1 MLPLIRREVVEKRGW
16 LSEETFLDGL
26 AAAQSSPGP
35 IAINISIYVGLQ
47 VHGKLGMAAAVLG
60 TVLPSLF
67 TIMVIAELFSHYADN
82 PLVRKAF
89 KGLKPALVVLIAVP
103 LFQMVKNA
111 KLDWT
116 NFWVPILSMALV
128 AFLGFS
134 PIWLILAAI
143 VFSVLQGLW
152 LARRDR

>member
-1 MLPLIRREVVEKRGW
+1 MLPLIRREVVEKQGW

-47 VHGKLGMAAAVLG
+47 VRGKLGMAAAVLG
-60 TVLPSLF
+60 TVLPSLL

-128 AFLGFS
+128 AFLGIS

-152 LARRDR
+152 QARRDK